1 VKRWLPVVA
10 LAGVAVLGTSLVLV
24 RAGEDATTVQVAE
37 VVRTSVTEVVEAPGN
52 VAARAT
58 ATLSAPADAVV
69 EAVLVQDGESVTS
82 GQVLVRLAS
91 ESAQE
96 RLRAAETA
104 AANARA
110 ARVEIPRSDLS
121 PVQDGLDAAAHASFE
136 AGRTAAAHVQDPE
149 LRAEAERRVADAERQ
164 YQASAH
170 AARTAVAQANAGLG
184 SIEQALDAIGGAQRA
199 QAAAGVTSARNV
211 LEALTVRAPIDG
223 VVTLGGGA
231 APAGGAGGGGLGD
244 LVGQLPGELQGQA
257 EQLLGGGGSPGAPQ
271 TSSIGL
277 SVGQAVSSGS
287 PLLTVTDVSGL
298 QVVAEVDETDVLLV
312 QPGVAAVVELD
323 AVPGATYAA
332 GVTSVDVT
340 PTTSARGGVSYR
352 VRLELGAGQ
361 RPGDDAPAP
370 TPRPGMSAVVDLQ
383 VRSSAPQSL
392 AVPSSAVLRDG
403 AEDAVL
409 VLEQGRVTR
418 QVVVLGAEGEDR
430 VEVLRGLEVGQRVV
444 ARDVDQLTDGQPVSV

>member
-1 VKRWLPVVA
+1 VNRWLPVVA
-10 LAGVAVLGTSLVLV
+10 LAGVAVLGTSVVLV
-24 RAGEDATTVQVAE
+24 RSGEDATAVQVAE

-58 ATLSAPADAVV
+58 ATLTAPADAVV
-69 EAVLVQDGESVTS
+69 EAVLVQDGEPVTT

-91 ESAQE
+91 DSAQE

-110 ARVEIPRSDLS
+110 ARVELPRSDLS
-121 PVQDGLDAAAHASFE
+121 PVQDALDAAAHASFE
-136 AGRTAAAHVQDPE
+136 AGRAAAAQVQDPH
-149 LRAEAERRVADAERQ
+149 LQAEAERRVADAERQ
-164 YQASAH
+164 YQSSAH
-170 AARTAVAQANAGLG
+170 AARTAVSQANAGLG
-184 SIEQALDAIGGAQRA
+184 SIEQALNALGGAQRA
-199 QAAAGVTSARNV
+199 QAAAGVASARNV

-223 VVTLGGGA
+223 VVTLGGGG

-257 EQLLGGGGSPGAPQ
+257 EQLLGGGGGAGAAQ

-277 SVGQAVSSGS
+277 SVGQAVSSGG

-332 GVTSVDVT
+332 GVTSVDVS

-409 VLEQGRVTR
+409 VLEEGRVTR
-418 QVVVLGAEGEDR
+418 RVVVLGAEGEDR

-444 ARDVDQLTDGQPVSV
+444 ARDVDQLRDGQPVSV